1 MTMSIRRSL
10 LVTVTLITFGLVG
23 GGFAALAND
32 DGKVNAAAGGRTPLA
47 AGAEFIHAL
56 ADRDFDTAQAVL
68 APEIVFKGHTPSM
81 GFVELKG
88 AEAVMSLMKEWYATS
103 EALESL
109 ETNQILQ
116 RQHVGYRVRWIAP
129 EGPMVFEQQ
138 AYYDVDDHGQISQ
151 WQFVCSG
158 DQPVAS

>member
-1 MTMSIRRSL
+1 MSIRRSL
-10 LVTVTLITFGLVG
+10 LVTVTLVTFGLVG
-23 GGFAALAND
+23 GGFAALASGDAKVD
-32 DGKVNAAAGGRTPLA
+32 DAAQGRKPLA

-56 ADRDFDTAQAVL
+56 ADRDFDAAQTVI
-68 APEIVFKGHTPSM
+68 APDIEFKGHTPSM

-88 AEAVMSLMKEWYATS
+88 SEAVMSLMKEWYATA

-109 ETNQILQ
+109 ETNRVLA

-138 AYYDVDDHGQISQ
+138 AYYDVDDGGRISH
-151 WQFVCSG
+151 WQFVCTG